1 MARKKHT
8 AGLTPLELEVMEA
21 LWRVAPANVQAVRTA
36 LAEKRELA
44 YTTVQTMLNILERKG
59 KADRVLEGRA
69 YVYRPTLSRAK
80 AASQA
85 AHDLIDRMFGGSPEK
100 LVLHLVEN
108 SQITP
113 EQLAEIQTLLD
124 EEQQEETS

>member
-1 MARKKHT
+1 MARKKQT
-8 AGLTPLELEVMEA
+8 DGLTALELELMKV
-21 LWRVAPANVQAVRTA
+21 LWRIAPANVQSVREA
-36 LAEKRELA
+36 LAAERELA

-59 KADRVLEGRA
+59 KVARSLEGRA

-85 AHDLIDRMFGGSPEK
+85 AGELIDRMFGGSPEK
-100 LVLHLVEN
+100 LVLHLVES

-113 EQLAEIQTLLD
+113 EQLAEIQHLLD
-124 EEQQEETS
+124 DAKKERTS

>member
-1 MARKKHT
+1 MARKKQT
-8 AGLTPLELEVMEA
+8 AGLTPVELELMEV
-21 LWRVAPANVQAVRTA
+21 LWRIAPANVQSVRES
-36 LAEKRELA
+36 LATKRDLA

-59 KADRVLEGRA
+59 KVDRILEGRA

-80 AASQA
+80 AATHA
-85 AHDLIDRMFGGSPEK
+85 ARELIDRMFGGSPEK

-113 EQLAEIQTLLD
+113 EQLVEIQQLLD
-124 EEQQEETS
+124 REQQEETS